1 MGSSDITNVYA
12 ALDRTHTVV
21 ALERSRRGDEGFRT
35 FFDEFADYAANKGY
49 IPYLL
54 LLNFHV
60 DDGSRLPPIEA
71 KERGYRLAHLAPLE
85 VKDVRQALTL
95 YDLLYC
101 RKHGLDPLAA
111 QNTARNLCYK
121 DDYAG
126 FRNES
131 IPALSQPGAPY
142 RAVETEG
149 GVALFRRGERGDE
162 AARSFFAFLTAHPDG
177 RGLTCGVETLRIY
190 DVELLRG
197 AILLGGV
204 PAVFR
209 PRADALRAAPQR
221 TLRQR
226 AATGLLPQRVR
237 HAGRGRE
244 ARGRS
249 DSGTEASSEAL
260 RRLLTIVTLRHIARN
275 GYEPFCWGGSDLPG
289 YDFPF
294 ADRFKNADRKPAAAM
309 TDDGRTTAADIL
321 RTCFGI
327 DPAREEPPCPLPSGD
342 IRFYRDFLSID
353 LLFRPER
360 LLERYER
367 DRDRRE
373 MPCHILKH

>member
-1 MGSSDITNVYA
+1 MKDI
-12 ALDRTHTVV
+12 
-21 ALERSRRGDEGFRT
+21 
-35 FFDEFADYAANKGY
+35 
-49 IPYLL
+49 
-54 LLNFHV
+54 
-60 DDGSRLPPIEA
+60 
-71 KERGYRLAHLAPLE
+71 
-85 VKDVRQALTL
+85 RQALTL

-190 DVELLRG
+190 DVELSEEQYSSEACLPISTTSRCASCRATADG
-197 AILLGGV
+197 ATACCNGAAASKSTTCG
-204 PAVFR
+204 PG
-209 PRADALRAAPQR
+209 PRSSRAP
-221 TLRQR
+221 
-226 AATGLLPQRVR
+226 
-237 HAGRGRE
+237 
-244 ARGRS
+244 

-260 RRLLTIVTLRHIARN
+260 QRLLTIVTLRHIARN
-275 GYEPFCWGGSDLPG
+275 GYEPFCWGGSDFPG

-294 ADRFKNADRKPAAAM
+294 ADRFKNADRESAAAM
-309 TDDGRTTAADIL
+309 TDDSRTTAADIL
-321 RTCFGI
+321 RTCF
-327 DPAREEPPCPLPSGD
+327 AS
-342 IRFYRDFLSID
+342 IRQGRSRRVRCRAETFAFYRDFLSID

-367 DRDRRE
+367 DRDRRRCLVTFSNTNAMTME
-373 MPCHILKH
+373 ILEKINFRQPKYMLPAILYFPCSARLISSSTCFRQKR

>member
-35 FFDEFADYAANKGY
+35 FYDEFADYAADKGY

-85 VKDVRQALTL
+85 VKDIRQALTL

-101 RKHGLDPLAA
+101 RKHGLDPLAV

-131 IPALSQPGAPY
+131 IPALKQPGAPY

-149 GVALFRRGERGDE
+149 GVALFR
-162 AARSFFAFLTAHPDG
+162 
-177 RGLTCGVETLRIY
+177 
-190 DVELLRG
+190 
-197 AILLGGV
+197 
-204 PAVFR
+204 
-209 PRADALRAAPQR
+209 
-221 TLRQR
+221 
-226 AATGLLPQRVR
+226 
-237 HAGRGRE
+237 
-244 ARGRS
+244 
-249 DSGTEASSEAL
+249 
-260 RRLLTIVTLRHIARN
+260 
-275 GYEPFCWGGSDLPG
+275 WGGSDFPG

-294 ADRFKNADRKPAAAM
+294 ADRFKNADRESAAAM
-309 TDDGRTTAADIL
+309 TDDSRTTAADIL